1 MKHPM
6 TVAVCAAMFL
16 FAANASF
23 AQDAP
28 VWFNGFDEKS
38 AGFEKVAVFVDAA
51 VTRYLENG
59 KVFIS
64 KSESMSLAT
73 ALDEQIDLTL
83 QKLGYAETAHAHLF
97 SASYTDVTRAL
108 ASETGK
114 PIADQTAPFHLDPD
128 ITRVAQL
135 AADVHK
141 ALALTADLAAGAN
154 PAGTGIDEES
164 ARRIAGNYRANGIA
178 VVIAVGHFEDKPV
191 REFPAPDAERVR
203 RLDAPVL
210 AIAVYEGNSG
220 KLVFF
225 RRMIEWK
232 KQKEAVF
239 ASTLKDLHDGFP
251 KARVGGRFTVPPLP
265 RFDSSK
271 KEDGDDALSFFA
283 QGSDVESGFE
293 SQRLGVIKSR
303 TPVPFSSMP
312 TANRNDTSMIAPN
325 TVVRIIGRHSIYT
338 KVVLRDG
345 RVGWVPTDSVWLR
358 AGAPLN

>member
-6 TVAVCAAMFL
+6 TVAALMALLTCAAG
-16 FAANASF
+16 AAI

-28 VWFNGFDEKS
+28 AWFNGFDEKS
-38 AGFEKVAVFVDAA
+38 AGFERVAVFVDAA

-59 KVFIS
+59 KVFVS
-64 KSESMSLAT
+64 KSESMSLAS
-73 ALDEQIDLTL
+73 ALDSQIDTTL
-83 QKLGYAETAHAHLF
+83 QKLGYPETAHAHLF
-97 SASYTDVTRAL
+97 SASYTDITRPL

-128 ITRVAQL
+128 VARIAQL
-135 AADVHK
+135 ASDVRN
-141 ALALTADLAAGAN
+141 AIALTADLAAGAN
-154 PAGTGIDEES
+154 PSGAGLDEES

-178 VVIAVGHFEDKPV
+178 VVVAVGHFEDKPV

-210 AIAVYEGNSG
+210 AVAYYEGNSG

-225 RRMIEWK
+225 RRTVEWK
-232 KQKEAVF
+232 KAKEAAVVS
-239 ASTLKDLHDGFP
+239 ALKDLHDGFP

-271 KEDGDDALSFFA
+271 KDEDDSALAFFA
-283 QGSDVESGFE
+283 QGSDVDAGFE

-303 TPVPFSSMP
+303 TPVPFSSVP

-358 AGAPLN
+358 TGAPLN